1 MYLNKRR
8 ASMALCLSIASV
20 ASYAQSTLKGTV
32 KDAQGEPMIGVT
44 INMDGKPAAITDID
58 GNFSIPNAKPSSK
71 ITVS

>member
-44 INMDGKPAAITDID
+44 IKIRPDIWA
-58 GNFSIPNAKPSSK
+58 FHPLTYWK
-71 ITVS
+71 

>member
-32 KDAQGEPMIGVT
+32 KDAQGEPMIGVNILVEGANKGVT
-44 INMDGKPAAITDID
+44 FPFLMQSLPAKL
-58 GNFSIPNAKPSSK
+58 P
-71 ITVS
+71 